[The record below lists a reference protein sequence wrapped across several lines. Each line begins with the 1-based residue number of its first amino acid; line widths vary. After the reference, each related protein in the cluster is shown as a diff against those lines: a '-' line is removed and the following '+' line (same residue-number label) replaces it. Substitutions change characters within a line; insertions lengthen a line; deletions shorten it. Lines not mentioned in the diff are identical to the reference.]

1 MALNLDEFLQHEL
14 YINRLASGGIN
25 SYVYPSLVDT
35 YKAIR
40 QLLQAEESITTKAQL
55 NRVLVAINKAIE
67 DNGGW
72 LTMTNES
79 LLPLAT
85 YEAQWQAQ
93 FIGAAIASKL
103 STPAE
108 KKIASYVNNAL
119 MSLESGKRVNAGTWS
134 EFYHANLDSRKRAI
148 NGIVKTGYSRGATIN
163 EMSRDIRTTFDGV
176 LKREAE
182 ALARTGYQHYAAA
195 ANEAM
200 INDNKDVL
208 DEYFYV
214 IVFDSR
220 TSNICQSIS
229 TMNEKS
235 RRFSVN
241 DLKAPRPPL
250 HFNAVA
256 EGERVLTKNGNK
268 PIEEVA
274 VGDEV
279 LTHKGRFKKVL
290 TVMRKSND
298 SSVIRVIRFKSG
310 REIRVTDEHPV
321 LLDGA
326 GWVRAD
332 EIKVGDHLF
341 EYYGEK
347 SPITN
352 RSPVVEANPYDYPS
366 LFDSEEVFTKVA
378 FESGSVASSIDLDN
392 DLVLDIDK
400 IPNGISN
407 NILMDKKG
415 IAKELLERFFAK
427 NFCFP
432 VNISH
437 SCQDLCFSLGV
448 MDRVVASHPFR
459 MPSMNF
465 GGFLG
470 HTISP
475 MVRANT
481 QTIRH
486 LNFCSLSSSLGLTKR
501 FNVMHS
507 APSTHSSVSK
517 IKFALDS
524 AKCFSSNVV
533 VFFKKRV
540 KEIFVGKIATFKHNW
555 NTSIVSDI
563 SIVEYN
569 KDVYNL
575 EVEDDNTY
583 LIDNIVVHNCRTR
596 RIAVPKGLDPVGTR
610 AALGAKES
618 GEEAFNE
625 RKSRLRT
632 KSQVRYRGKKDKN
645 IFTPEQIAANT
656 PLDKWLR
663 EQPDYYIKDTL
674 GAKRFKLFKEG
685 GLTLKQ
691 FSDINGNPLSLDEI
705 IKRHPIIARRV
716 GVE

>member
-1 MALNLDEFLQHEL
+1 MPLNLDEFLQHEL
-14 YINRLASGGIN
+14 YLNRLASGGIN
-25 SYVYPSLVDT
+25 SYVYPSLVDS

-55 NRVLVAINKAIE
+55 NKVLVAINKAIE

-93 FIGAAIASKL
+93 FIGAAIASEL

-108 KKIASYVNNAL
+108 KKITSYVNNAL
-119 MSLESGKRVNAGTWS
+119 MSLESGNRVNAGTWS

-148 NGIVKTGYSRGATIN
+148 NGIIKTGYSRGATIN

-195 ANEAM
+195 ANDAM

-214 IVFDSR
+214 VTFDSV
-220 TSNICQSIS
+220 TSDTCLSIS

-241 DLKAPRPPL
+241 DPKAPRPPL
-250 HFNAVA
+250 HF
-256 EGERVLTKNGNK
+256 R
-268 PIEEVA
+268 
-274 VGDEV
+274 
-279 LTHKGRFKKVL
+279 
-290 TVMRKSND
+290 
-298 SSVIRVIRFKSG
+298 
-310 REIRVTDEHPV
+310 
-321 LLDGA
+321 
-326 GWVRAD
+326 
-332 EIKVGDHLF
+332 
-341 EYYGEK
+341 
-347 SPITN
+347 
-352 RSPVVEANPYDYPS
+352 
-366 LFDSEEVFTKVA
+366 
-378 FESGSVASSIDLDN
+378 
-392 DLVLDIDK
+392 
-400 IPNGISN
+400 
-407 NILMDKKG
+407 
-415 IAKELLERFFAK
+415 
-427 NFCFP
+427 
-432 VNISH
+432 
-437 SCQDLCFSLGV
+437 
-448 MDRVVASHPFR
+448 
-459 MPSMNF
+459 
-465 GGFLG
+465 
-470 HTISP
+470 
-475 MVRANT
+475 
-481 QTIRH
+481 
-486 LNFCSLSSSLGLTKR
+486 
-501 FNVMHS
+501 
-507 APSTHSSVSK
+507 
-517 IKFALDS
+517 
-524 AKCFSSNVV
+524 
-533 VFFKKRV
+533 
-540 KEIFVGKIATFKHNW
+540 
-555 NTSIVSDI
+555 
-563 SIVEYN
+563 
-569 KDVYNL
+569 
-575 EVEDDNTY
+575 
-583 LIDNIVVHNCRTR
+583 CRTR

-645 IFTPEQIAANT
+645 IFKPEQIAANT

-674 GAKRFKLFKEG
+674 GAKKFKLFKEG